1 MVNRSIIPLRLL
13 IIPMILLYDDY
24 PILQQSCQLNL
35 PKSNPIN
42 STIRLFHSRYVPTNP
57 HFTRGSAISQVSKTG
72 RTPCS
77 LYFKPFTAL
86 FLLSIQLSQRGSR
99 GYEVRR
105 GTNTLSTMLNRLLLY
120 LYVRTTCL
128 Y

>member
-86 FLLSIQLSQRGSR
+86 FLLSIQPSPRAWCGGKCYISTSNQIVISMSSR
-99 GYEVRR
+99 WFD
-105 GTNTLSTMLNRLLLY
+105 
-120 LYVRTTCL
+120 RTVL
-128 Y
+128 MS